1 MEPRFKPQIVG
12 PRWMHLNAGFPYRT
26 QKSPNDQMGIIH
38 GGTKSR
44 PLAKSPKPS
53 KQFKKGPRH

>member
-1 MEPRFKPQIVG
+1 MARNGPYIVG
-12 PRWMHLNAGFPYRT
+12 PQARHYRAGWPYKT
-26 QKSPNDQMGIIH
+26 QKGENTNMGTIS

-53 KQFKKGPRH
+53 KALRGRR

>member
-1 MEPRFKPQIVG
+1 MARNGPYIVG
-12 PRWMHLNAGFPYRT
+12 VRDMHLRAGFPYRT
-26 QKSPNDQMGIIH
+26 QKSPNDYMGTIS

-53 KQFKKGPRH
+53 KKGRGRK